1 MSKMD
6 SYMQGRTEGMEFA
19 LRLVKDKG
27 IEELEKEIKFR
38 QRTGISLN
46 VTRQELNAASNKIK
60 EMTLDTYSI
69 LSVACLCDLWGFG
82 KKRCQQFMDKMSE
95 GAQYLVDDLAT
106 WDDYRQ
112 AIQER
117 LGFEIKIKHGGVHL
131 RSYMPE
137 TERDHRCGKNWK
149 TTVQKNAI

>member
-1 MSKMD
+1 MSKLD

-27 IEELEKEIKFR
+27 IEELEKEIRFR

-46 VTRQELNAASNKIK
+46 VTRQELNEASNKIK
-60 EMTLDTYSI
+60 EMTLDTFTL

-82 KKRCQQFMDKMSE
+82 KKRCQQYMNKMAE

-106 WDDYRQ
+106 WEDYRKTV
-112 AIQER
+112 QER
-117 LGFEIKIKHGGVHL
+117 LGFEIKI
-131 RSYMPE
+131 RWN
-137 TERDHRCGKNWK
+137 D
-149 TTVQKNAI
+149 

>member
-46 VTRQELNAASNKIK
+46 VTIQELNAASNNIK
-60 EMTLDTYSI
+60 EMTLETYSI
-69 LSVACLCDLWGFG
+69 LSVDCLCDLWGFG
-82 KKRCQQFMDKMSE
+82 KKRCQQFMDKMAE

-117 LGFEIKIKHGGVHL
+117 LGFEIKI
-131 RSYMPE
+131 RWN
-137 TERDHRCGKNWK
+137 D
-149 TTVQKNAI
+149 

>member
-1 MSKMD
+1 MSKLD

-69 LSVACLCDLWGFG
+69 LSIACLCDLWGFG
-82 KKRCQQFMDKMSE
+82 KKKMPAVY
-95 GAQYLVDDLAT
+95 GQDG
-106 WDDYRQ
+106 R
-112 AIQER
+112 R
-117 LGFEIKIKHGGVHL
+117 G
-131 RSYMPE
+131 
-137 TERDHRCGKNWK
+137 
-149 TTVQKNAI
+149 TVPRR

>member
-1 MSKMD
+1 MSKMN

-82 KKRCQQFMDKMSE
+82 KKKMSAVY
-95 GAQYLVDDLAT
+95 G
-106 WDDYRQ
+106 
-112 AIQER
+112 
-117 LGFEIKIKHGGVHL
+117 
-131 RSYMPE
+131 
-137 TERDHRCGKNWK
+137 
-149 TTVQKNAI
+149 